1 MSHRPMWVRI
11 RNTLRGRSR
20 RAAPIA
26 GTPASASWVPPPLMH
41 AACVVPGR
49 SSPPPG
55 EPFESANIELAA
67 VLLALPVALGFMLT
81 GDAVLGVLL
90 AALAWLPVLL
100 CCAGPVRE
108 WCRAR
113 PQAQPREGMPVPAW
127 PDIIALDAPLAGDNM
142 PAIEA
147 AAPRAGA
154 SKACRPSPV
163 VIATVRRSGED
174 RVLWAS
180 IVYCPIPAR
189 DATPLRSLPAAA
201 GSEATRLRAAEAIY

>member
-11 RNTLRGRSR
+11 RNTVRGRSQ
-20 RAAPIA
+20 RATLIP
-26 GTPASASWVPPPLMH
+26 GTPVRAGWAPPPL
-41 AACVVPGR
+41 ARASCAVPGR
-49 SSPPPG
+49 SSPPPN
-55 EPFESANIELAA
+55 EALETADTELAA

-100 CCAGPVRE
+100 CCAGPVRG

-113 PQAQPREGMPVPAW
+113 LQAQPREGMPVPAW
-127 PDIIALDAPLAGDNM
+127 PDVAPDAPLAG
-142 PAIEA
+142 
-147 AAPRAGA
+147 A
-154 SKACRPSPV
+154 SNTCPPSPV

-189 DATPLRSLPAAA
+189 DATPPRSMPAAA
-201 GSEATRLRAAEAIY
+201 GSGATRLRAAEAA